1 MQRQLPF
8 FETTTLHY
16 QIRLK
21 EEEEEEEQTAEEAQ
35 RSASC
40 SEKLGDYRRRCGT
53 DRDQTFGHRLNYIRK
68 LMIVHNCEA
77 ALHEGNMTKQVSGS
91 PFLKPFFLKTPVRVV
106 TPRQQRRHT
115 LPASE
120 FRNLTPQDAISVFEI
135 EKEGK
140 SVLLIFVN
148 RMLANMAKKGNF
160 LDYVFVKHAGIF

>member
-1 MQRQLPF
+1 
-8 FETTTLHY
+8 
-16 QIRLK
+16 
-21 EEEEEEEQTAEEAQ
+21 
-35 RSASC
+35 
-40 SEKLGDYRRRCGT
+40 
-53 DRDQTFGHRLNYIRK
+53 
-68 LMIVHNCEA
+68 MIVHNCEA